1 MNYAEIKYFDIA
13 NGPGVRISLFVS
25 GCRRGCKNCFNQSAW
40 DFNAGKLFDETVE
53 QQILEQLS
61 KSYIQGITLLGGE
74 PFEPENQRGLLPFI
88 RKVKALYPNKSIWA
102 FSGNTWEE
110 LTSGHAHYEVTDE
123 LLSYLDVLVD
133 GPFIQ
138 DLYDISLRF
147 RGSRNQRLLDV
158 KESIKNG
165 CAIEWVDHP
174 LYASHK
180 L

>member
-1 MNYAEIKYFDIA
+1 MNYAEIKYYDIA
-13 NGPGVRISLFVS
+13 NGPGIRISLFVS

-40 DFNAGKLFDETVE
+40 DFNAGKLFDEQVE
-53 QQILEQLS
+53 QQLLEQLS

-74 PFEPENQRGLLPFI
+74 PFEPENQRGLLPL
-88 RKVKALYPNKSIWA
+88 VKKIKEMYPEKSIWA

-123 LLSYLDVLVD
+123 LLSYIDVLVD

-138 DLYDISLRF
+138 ELYDISLRF

-158 KESIKNG
+158 KKSLEQNK
-165 CAIEWVDHP
+165 AIEWVDHP

>member
-1 MNYAEIKYFDIA
+1 MNYAEIKYYDIA

-25 GCRRGCKNCFNQSAW
+25 GCRHHCKNCFNQETW
-40 DFNAGKLFDETVE
+40 DFNYGHLFDEDV
-53 QQILEQLS
+53 QNKILEQLG
-61 KSYIQGITLLGGE
+61 KSYIQGLTLLGGE
-74 PFEPENQRGLLPFI
+74 PFEIENQRGLLPFI
-88 RKVKALYPNKSIWA
+88 RKVKELYPNKSIWA
-102 FSGNTWEE
+102 FSGSVWEQIV
-110 LTSGHAHYEVTDE
+110 SGNAHCEVTDE

-138 DLYDISLRF
+138 ELYDISLRF

-158 KESIKNG
+158 QKSLMSKQPV
-165 CAIEWVDHP
+165 EWVDDP

>member
-1 MNYAEIKYFDIA
+1 MNYAEIKYYDIA
-13 NGPGVRISLFVS
+13 NGPGIRISLFVS

-40 DFNAGKLFDETVE
+40 DFNAGKLFDEQVE
-53 QQILEQLS
+53 QQLLEQLS

-74 PFEPENQRGLLPFI
+74 PFEPENQRGLLPL
-88 RKVKALYPNKSIWA
+88 VKKIKEMYPEKTIWA
-102 FSGNTWEE
+102 FSGNTWDE

-123 LLSYLDVLVD
+123 LLSYIDVLVD

-138 DLYDISLRF
+138 ELYDISLRF

-158 KESIKNG
+158 KQSLEQKK
-165 CAIEWVDHP
+165 AVEWVDHP